1 MFPAAEKAQRL
12 AVDLHAAMGQRRPSS
27 APGTRPIAN
36 SSSGK
41 FPPPT
46 AAAAATAPAPAPQT
60 DTDRRAHMSKMD
72 YMRHML
78 MLEREARKKDQK
90 TVERQAK
97 TIAMLTDHLERL
109 MGGMRAYAE
118 MKLHADA
125 KVHALRHSCQRLRT
139 VIDKQQLSISV
150 HHQLIASL
158 RDTGGMLER
167 QLSDMDRRYDD
178 LRGKLLQAKKQ
189 HAAALAA
196 AAAASSAG
204 DGAARQ
210 PTTASESER
219 PRPAPGGFKS
229 SAAWPGASTS
239 ATTLGI
245 VSPPPSPT
253 PQQARQEARVKR
265 RKDQQVATDVVPAL
279 PADAAAPLV
288 SLPPGLQDDAEEGA
302 RGDFYTGGRYSF
314 SRPGTGTS
322 PGADDA
328 EEAKWLQFL
337 VSTPPGEDGGDG
349 GGDGDVARSA
359 ARPGQAGGEGEGS
372 IDGGPFSAVKWY
384 DAERARRDGAS
395 FQPAA
400 TGAARTH
407 LPTDGDGNGDGDGD
421 GDGVIGSP
429 ESASASRRRLSK
441 VVAHVSTHA
450 RLSLSHTP
458 LPASPYPGL
467 RHVGLVAVGGGGRHG
482 HGGLQRAR
490 IEKTRRQAGEIIY
503 AS

>member
-1 MFPAAEKAQRL
+1 
-12 AVDLHAAMGQRRPSS
+12 
-27 APGTRPIAN
+27 
-36 SSSGK
+36 
-41 FPPPT
+41 
-46 AAAAATAPAPAPQT
+46 
-60 DTDRRAHMSKMD
+60 
-72 YMRHML
+72 MRHML
-78 MLEREARKKDQK
+78 RLEREARTKDQK
-90 TVERQAK
+90 TMDRQAK

-178 LRGKLLQAKKQ
+178 LRGKLMHAKKQ
-189 HAAALAA
+189 HAAAVAA
-196 AAAASSAG
+196 AAAAAG
-204 DGAARQ
+204 DGAAKK

-219 PRPAPGGFKS
+219 PRSAPGGFKS

-279 PADAAAPLV
+279 PTDTAAPLV

-328 EEAKWLQFL
+328 EEAKWLQLL

-349 GGDGDVARSA
+349 DGDAARSA
-359 ARPGQAGGEGEGS
+359 ARPRQVGGEGEVGAEGS
-372 IDGGPFSAVKWY
+372 VDGGPFSAVKWY

-407 LPTDGDGNGDGDGD
+407 LPTDGDGNGDSDGV
-421 GDGVIGSP
+421 DGVIGSP

-441 VVAHVSTHA
+441 VVAHVSHHA
-450 RLSLSHTP
+450 RLSLTHLSLP
-458 LPASPYPGL
+458 LLTQVFDMSALSPSAAADDTGMGGFSEQGL
-467 RHVGLVAVGGGGRHG
+467 KKLVAKLVRLLMLRSRVITACLTVPWLTVQRKKQVDAGDPAAKWTSDRLADLVENKGRAY
-482 HGGLQRAR
+482 LQKIMA
-490 IEKTRRQAGEIIY
+490 EQEP
-503 AS
+503 